1 MEILVMIKKKNCKA
15 FTLIELLVVVAIIG
29 ILAAV
34 GFTQFGGFTE
44 SAKKKTVIANYN
56 MVIKY
61 INSELM
67 KCELGLEIEAVIKK
81 KSAPSWGCK
90 EKPPGNQYNARFVYV
105 GSSILSYLHNYEGEF
120 NIKNPWHPEDEYPI
134 NGNARCPS
142 NMPIGPTNVTIEIG
156 RVNVSVIEDQN
167 VIFVCARYG
176 EGIDDIIQTKIKN
189 PY

>member
-1 MEILVMIKKKNCKA
+1 MKNRKA

-29 ILAAV
+29 ILAAIGV
-34 GFTQFGGFTE
+34 VSFGGFTE

-56 MVIKY
+56 MMIKY

-67 KCELGLEIEAVIKK
+67 KCELGLEIEAAIKQ
-81 KSAPSWGCK
+81 KSDPNKYHYLSTWGCK
-90 EKPPGNQYNARFVYV
+90 EKPPGNQYNARFVYT
-105 GSSILSYLHNYEGEF
+105 GNNILSYLHNYEGEF
-120 NIKNPWHPEDEYPI
+120 NIKNPWHPEDEYPVNI
-134 NGNARCPS
+134 NARCPS

-156 RVNVSVIEDQN
+156 RVNVSVIEDQK